1 MERWHPEVRQQSIEL
16 FPKMKKR
23 KYGVWMFVNKEQA
36 IP

>member
-1 MERWHPEVRQQSIEL
+1 MQRWRLDVCQQNTEL
-16 FPKMKKR
+16 FPEMKKR